1 MICILE
7 KKKRIKLVMPTLGYN
22 LYHDNMLSK
31 FIITYVQ
38 LYITYAFFMLHVTFK
53 QVV

>member
-7 KKKRIKLVMPTLGYN
+7 KKRIKLVMPTLCYN